1 MRARSP
7 NGACLPF
14 ILGQLK
20 IGDTMS
26 AAGSAAQSVNGVLQA
41 SPELAER
48 STELQGY
55 LNGFIETM
63 AQSRGRPISFPSIGI
78 IWDAINPCTH
88 MARSARQGSLLFQ

>member
-41 SPELAER
+41 SSELAER
-48 STELQGY
+48 STELQG
-55 LNGFIETM
+55 
-63 AQSRGRPISFPSIGI
+63 
-78 IWDAINPCTH
+78 
-88 MARSARQGSLLFQ
+88 